1 MSTKRFLIVASLLA
15 AAMLTMAV
23 AQKTSNAMHARGM
36 GEMGFGDHTG
46 YLASQLGLN
55 DQQKQSVQNIF
66 AAEKPKMQPL
76 LEDLGN
82 AHKQV
87 QEAIDNGTLDQNQA
101 LNIIEAHKTQLAQLL
116 AEHALVHSEIMKVLT
131 PDQQAKFKSL
141 QSEHHMHMHHG
152 MGMGM
157 GSNQNQSPAP
167 DQSH

>member
-1 MSTKRFLIVASLLA
+1 MSSKRFLIVASLLA
-15 AAMLTMAV
+15 AAMLTVAV
-23 AQKTSNAMHARGM
+23 AQKSSNAMHDRGM
-36 GEMGFGDHTG
+36 GGMGFGDHIGFLT
-46 YLASQLGLN
+46 SQLGLN
-55 DQQKQSVQNIF
+55 DQQKQSVQTIF

-101 LNIIEAHKTQLAQLL
+101 LNIIEQHKTQLAQLL
-116 AEHALVHSEIMKVLT
+116 AEHARVHSEIMKVLT

-152 MGMGM
+152 MGMGA
-157 GSNQNQSPAP
+157 NQNQSPAP
-167 DQSH
+167 DQSSH